1 MEPRLDRTDERGGE
15 VVLALRDTVRYH
27 EVMNRTHQNNE
38 IPKTVVPSP
47 TATQNEKSEPVDSL
61 SSSSSTAVRNTSKP
75 KETPT
80 VIEDPFDNFLCKSC
94 NRGDDDAYLLI
105 CDRCDTSVKVEY
117 GADLPT
123 GELGIGFATVK
134 SKDLSDQDKDYL
146 NSPWNLNNFAYHYKS

>member
-105 CDRCDTSVKVEY
+105 CDRCDNSITRS
-117 GADLPT
+117 GIT
-123 GELGIGFATVK
+123 LGRWINSTCAVLLRVAVLLLLLLLLLLTVH
-134 SKDLSDQDKDYL
+134 SKQ
-146 NSPWNLNNFAYHYKS
+146 H